1 MDVARASV
9 ALPGSVS
16 EVREFAVPP
25 AGPDTGWLRV
35 TASGI
40 CGTDVSLYARG
51 LPAPTVLGH
60 HVIGRIAEVGEEA
73 AARWGVT
80 PGDRVALE
88 EYLPC
93 GNCRECAR
101 GRYRLCPDTDL
112 WGGGRRIGTVPAT
125 EEPSLYGGNSE
136 VTFLPP
142 NAVLHRLPPELPEDL
157 AAWVLPYANAIDWT
171 SGAGRMRDGENVVV
185 LGPGY
190 HGLAVAAAALA
201 QGAARVV
208 VTGLARDAARLG
220 YAAALGAATV
230 VTGDSDGAGEGDN
243 SNKQVGDALGGEPAD
258 LVVDTTGADGGVLG
272 PAAELLGHGGRLI
285 LTTPKN
291 PARVPFDTAAMTK
304 RNLTV
309 SAVRGRAPEAIA
321 RAITSLADG
330 SSRLERVPTIEVPLE
345 ETGDMLSRLA
355 AGTGPESP
363 HVVVR
368 PCTDSQISPTRTDKE
383 EASC

>member
-1 MDVARASV
+1 MTVARASV
-9 ALPGSVS
+9 ALPGSAS
-16 EVREFAVPP
+16 EVREFPLPP

-60 HVIGRIAEVGEEA
+60 HVVGQVAEVGENA
-73 AARWGVT
+73 AARWGVR

-93 GNCRECAR
+93 GHCRECAK

-112 WGGGRRIGTVPAT
+112 WGGGRRIGTVPVA

-136 VTFLPP
+136 FTFLPP
-142 NAVLHRLPPELPEDL
+142 NAVLHRLPPGLPESL

-171 SGAGRMRDGENVVV
+171 RSAGRMRPGENVVV

-208 VTGLARDAARLG
+208 VTGLARDDARLS
-220 YAAALGAATV
+220 YAAALGATTV
-230 VTGDSDGAGEGDN
+230 VADG
-243 SNKQVGDALGGEPAD
+243 SNTPGGVLADGLGGEPAD

-272 PAAELLGHGGRLI
+272 PAAGLLGHGGHLI

-291 PARVPFDTAAMTK
+291 PARVPFDTAAMTR

-309 SAVRGRAPEAIA
+309 TAVRGRAPEAIT
-321 RAITSLADG
+321 RAIASLADG
-330 SSRLERVPTIEVPLE
+330 SSRLDRVPTVEVPLE
-345 ETGDMLSRLA
+345 GAGEMLSRLA
-355 AGTGPESP
+355 AGGGPESP

-368 PCTDSQISPTRTDKE
+368 P
-383 EASC
+383 